1 MTSGVGSVQLQ
12 DGLKKMLIKWEDT
25 KAFWDDSV
33 RRDFEKKYIE
43 PLVDQIK
50 VALQSQED
58 LSRMM
63 QACYQDCK

>member
-1 MTSGVGSVQLQ
+1 MTSGVGTVQLQ
-12 DGLKKMLIKWEDT
+12 DGLKKMLIKWEET
-25 KAFWDDSV
+25 KPFWDDSV
-33 RRDFEKKYIE
+33 RRDFEKKFIE

-50 VALQSQED
+50 VTLQAQED